1 MLASS
6 VAITLLMAFVLAV
19 FVIGGCA
26 FVVML
31 IGSIKSGRFRWQNR
45 GSPVYSITERSKNP
59 IAFWLSFV
67 PFIFLLVAIVYVICN
82 IILELWRG
90 TAK

>member
-6 VAITLLMAFVLAV
+6 VAITLLMVFVLVVFAAV
-19 FVIGGCA
+19 GSA

-31 IGSIKSGRFRWQNR
+31 IRSVQSGRFRWGNR
-45 GSPVYSITERSKNP
+45 GSQLVSIVERSKNP

-67 PFIFLLVAIVYVICN
+67 PFIFLLVAILYVICN